1 MKKRMRIGVWAA
13 VLLIVALMAGC
24 TGGSGGSGGS
34 GDLADG
40 TDNSGGSGSADTL
53 TGTTDGILSQVID
66 AAGATLTG
74 NDALPGLLTDPIT
87 IDNAPGMLGLVP
99 DDFTEYVDEATV
111 AQGAIN
117 TFAFQVALVK
127 CKDLDSAQTVNE
139 QIKTGFDSG
148 KWICVFPEQSLT
160 VVSGSYVLLA
170 VGTTAQ
176 TNALAS
182 AFASAAGSNA
192 SAPDIFYTGETGGGD
207 LGGGADIGGGGGM
220 GITIN

>member
-1 MKKRMRIGVWAA
+1 MKKRIKIGAWVT

-24 TGGSGGSGGS
+24 SGGAGGSGGN
-34 GDLADG
+34 GDMPDG
-40 TDNSGGSGSADTL
+40 TDNSGGSADTL
-53 TGTTDGILSQVID
+53 TGATDGILSQVID

-87 IDNAPGMLGLVP
+87 IDNAPGMLGLIP
-99 DDFTEYVDEATV
+99 DDFTEYVTEATV

-127 CKDLDSAQTVNE
+127 CNDAESAQTVNE

-170 VGTTAQ
+170 VGTKAQ
-176 TNALAS
+176 TDALAS
-182 AFASAAGSNA
+182 AFASAAGSSA
-192 SAPDIFYTGETGGGD
+192 SAPEIFYTGETGGGD